1 MKLHFL
7 PLAASLLICGCNAGN
22 QQSETTKSGL
32 DPRNFEST
40 QDGKKTAL
48 YVLTNPSGMEACITN
63 YGGRIVSLMVP
74 DRTGKFRDV
83 VLGHDSIA
91 DYVNVDGNFG
101 ALIGRYGNRIANGR
115 FTIDDVEYQ
124 LPQNNF
130 GHCLHG
136 GPRGFHHAVWDAEQ
150 PNDSTLCLKLQSPDG
165 EAGFPG
171 NIDVTVTYTLGS
183 DNSIAIAYAAE
194 TDKPTIL
201 NLTNHSYFNLS
212 GDPSHDIL
220 GETVRFDADGFTPID
235 STYMTSGEIRPVE
248 GTPFDF
254 RNGKTVGQDIKAD
267 DEQLRNGN
275 GYDHNFVLNHP
286 GDISVSAATVTDPET
301 GIQMDVYTDEP
312 GIQFYVGNFLDG
324 SVTGKRGIAYPQRS
338 ALCLETQHYPDS
350 PNKPEWPSVTV
361 RPGDKYTSN
370 CIYKFSVAE

>member
-1 MKLHFL
+1 
-7 PLAASLLICGCNAGN
+7 
-22 QQSETTKSGL
+22 
-32 DPRNFEST
+32 
-40 QDGKKTAL
+40 
-48 YVLTNPSGMEACITN
+48 
-63 YGGRIVSLMVP
+63 
-74 DRTGKFRDV
+74 
-83 VLGHDSIA
+83 
-91 DYVNVDGNFG
+91 
-101 ALIGRYGNRIANGR
+101 
-115 FTIDDVEYQ
+115 
-124 LPQNNF
+124 
-130 GHCLHG
+130 
-136 GPRGFHHAVWDAEQ
+136 
-150 PNDSTLCLKLQSPDG
+150 
-165 EAGFPG
+165 
-171 NIDVTVTYTLGS
+171 
-183 DNSIAIAYAAE
+183 
-194 TDKPTIL
+194 
-201 NLTNHSYFNLS
+201 
-212 GDPSHDIL
+212 
-220 GETVRFDADGFTPID
+220 
-235 STYMTSGEIRPVE
+235 TYMTSGEIRPVE

-286 GDISVSAATVTDPET
+286 GDISVSAATVTDPES